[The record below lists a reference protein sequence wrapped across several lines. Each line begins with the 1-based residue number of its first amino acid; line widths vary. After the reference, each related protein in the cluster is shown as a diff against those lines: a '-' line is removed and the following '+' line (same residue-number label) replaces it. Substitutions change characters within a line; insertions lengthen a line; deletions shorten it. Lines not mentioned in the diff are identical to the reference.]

1 VLQSAQ
7 TLYMRA
13 AAAGISCGHGH
24 ERVKLLALCPRAA
37 CLRCSRDTAGR
48 SAVACCLIAQVAL
61 MALFLHS
68 TAPRPATCEVVDA
81 IPKTW
86 YAIARDV
93 EGSAGR
99 NPPELPREIAP
110 VGLMEQGRTL
120 LEARGLSAQFHP
132 ASKPNRHPWTASP
145 ITVAGLARRERT
157 AAVAFRNSLSFAIW
171 SGMVLTCRTTT
182 RLRRL
187 RFRLESHHD
196 KASAICNTRA
206 YHRRPPQRRV

>member
-1 VLQSAQ
+1 VSGVRRASQDQASQQRAWRARREGVGGCVLQSAQ

-48 SAVACCLIAQVAL
+48 SAVACCLIAQIAH
-61 MALFLHS
+61 FLHS
-68 TAPRPATCEVVDA
+68 TAPRLAACEVVES

-99 NPPELPREIAP
+99 NPPELPREIALREP
-110 VGLMEQGRTL
+110 
-120 LEARGLSAQFHP
+120 LEAGKNAVGSTVCLSAVC
-132 ASKPNRHPWTASP
+132 P
-145 ITVAGLARRERT
+145 IPT
-157 AAVAFRNSLSFAIW
+157 SL
-171 SGMVLTCRTTT
+171 
-182 RLRRL
+182 
-187 RFRLESHHD
+187 
-196 KASAICNTRA
+196 KA
-206 YHRRPPQRRV
+206 